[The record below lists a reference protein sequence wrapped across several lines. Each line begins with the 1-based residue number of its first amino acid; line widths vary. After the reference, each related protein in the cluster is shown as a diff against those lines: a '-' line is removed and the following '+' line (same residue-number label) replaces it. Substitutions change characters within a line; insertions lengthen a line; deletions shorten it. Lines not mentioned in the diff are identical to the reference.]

1 MLPLSFERFTECLGR
16 DLSFVLDQ
24 TFCGATGPIFLE
36 V

>member
-24 TFCGATGPIFLE
+24 TFCGATGPFFLE